1 LETPDLFAKLQT
13 SLPEMGE
20 IESEFIRKA
29 EEWLNL
35 VKRRDTATMV
45 RKLEQLRTKLVETDR
60 DYERS
65 YETMYKMLEAA
76 EK

>member
-1 LETPDLFAKLQT
+1 
-13 SLPEMGE
+13 
-20 IESEFIRKA
+20 
-29 EEWLNL
+29 
-35 VKRRDTATMV
+35 MV